1 MEAYHSSTERMTYE
15 ACYALTIQWKMS
27 LMKRGSVEPED
38 FIHMKSL
45 TFLMLKITS

>member
-38 FIHMKSL
+38 FIHMKNL